1 MLDANTDGFHP
12 KEECSTM
19 IRGIWTIARL
29 DLLVWIRT
37 PAALVCAIIPPL
49 GMALLLLVLTLSVGQ
64 QPVALV
70 TQAHGTYAQR
80 MHLFI
85 TSDTEA
91 YALTETDMQTANR
104 MLRDQEVAAIITI
117 PPDFDELINNNRQ
130 ARLSLILNN
139 VDIDFA
145 DDIRRSVERSVG
157 EFDAPGLDDTD
168 DNQITQSASL
178 IIASSPYRIDIIEQ
192 DLRQT
197 NVDFLHYQILPVLI
211 LLILSVGLVGTAL
224 LCAQDVGRGTARYL
238 ALVPQT
244 DWILVIGR
252 LLGGF
257 IASLIVL
264 VPALVL
270 CTFTGIVS
278 PPADHWPALIAL
290 FAATGLCASGMGA
303 TLGALLHDAR
313 TVTMAASTLA
323 NYLFFLGGGFTTIA
337 FLPTWLQDLSA
348 FVPIR
353 YAIDGMRQALF
364 YPTLDGVNT
373 DLVVLMVT
381 ALLATAIGSV
391 AVRRSW
397 SM

>member
-1 MLDANTDGFHP
+1 
-12 KEECSTM
+12 M
-19 IRGIWTIARL
+19 IRGIWTLARL

-70 TQAHGTYAQR
+70 MQAHGPFAKR

-85 TSDTEA
+85 TYDTEA
-91 YALTETDMQTANR
+91 YAITETDMQTAKR
-104 MLRDQEVAAIITI
+104 MLRDQEVAAIII
-117 PPDFDELINNNRQ
+117 VPPDFDKLITNGRRAN
-130 ARLSLILNN
+130 LSLILNN

-168 DNQITQSASL
+168 DNQTTQSTPP
-178 IIASSPYRIDIIEQ
+178 IIPYSPYRIAIIEQ

-264 VPALVL
+264 VPALIL
-270 CTFTGIVS
+270 CILTGVVS
-278 PPADHWPALIAL
+278 PPIDHWPVLIAL
-290 FAATGLCASGMGA
+290 FAATSLCASGMGA

-337 FLPTWLQDLSA
+337 FLPTWLQDISA
-348 FVPIR
+348 FDPIR

-364 YPTLDGVNT
+364 YSTLDGVSI
-373 DLVVLMVT
+373 DLVVLVVT

-397 SM
+397 ST